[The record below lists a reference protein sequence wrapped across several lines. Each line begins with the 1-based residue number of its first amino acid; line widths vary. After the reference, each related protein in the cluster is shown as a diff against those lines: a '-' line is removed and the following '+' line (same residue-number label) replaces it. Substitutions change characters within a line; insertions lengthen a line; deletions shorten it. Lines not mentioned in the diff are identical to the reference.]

1 MVESLYYMA
10 LLEEKNGKIEK
21 AKEYLEKANG
31 CYISALNTVKKEQIE
46 EELKKL
52 EK

>member
-1 MVESLYYMA
+1 MA
-10 LLEEKNGKIEK
+10 LLEEKDGNIEK
-21 AKEYLEKANG
+21 AKEFLEKANG

-46 EELKKL
+46 EELKRL